1 MMADTSKIRLR
12 ILVTAGRVSL
22 AVLILCCFLERS
34 FGQKS
39 APSAT
44 ETTTVERGSK
54 TAKDGFKNED
64 DIRDRFNNWKQDDN
78 AKAWLKA
85 MNYRIADIENVNAV
99 KPHGYKADVEVT
111 VKTAKAIQVERIS
124 IKLVSSANGFN
135 QIDKR
140 WLATYAKMWKMP
152 PVVVKGLKY
161 FVGETPP
168 YKASR
173 RDERM
178 YLNELPEETQKAV
191 LKFFA
196 SHKKQIVS
204 DLLEGDGEHRAN
216 WFMVTF
222 KGSDKP
228 QWLIKPTADA
238 VRFFSEGDVV
248 MTRAG
253 NLKIGRIG
261 VQRKGGDNGRETA
274 KMLQFKINPVQLFD
288 AE

>member
-1 MMADTSKIRLR
+1 MARTSKIRLVT
-12 ILVTAGRVSL
+12 LGTAGRASL
-22 AVLILCCFLERS
+22 AVLILCCFPERGFS
-34 FGQKS
+34 QESGR
-39 APSAT
+39 SAT
-44 ETTTVERGSK
+44 ETTQVERGSK

-64 DIRDRFNNWKQDDN
+64 DIRDRFNNWKHDDN

-85 MNYRIADIENVNAV
+85 MNYRLTNIENVAAV

-111 VKTAKAIQVERIS
+111 VTTAKTKQVERIS

-140 WLATYAKMWKMP
+140 WLATYAKMWEMP

-168 YKASR
+168 YKTSR

-196 SHKKQIVS
+196 NHKTQIVS
-204 DLLEGDGEHRAN
+204 DLLEGDGEHKAN

-222 KGSDKP
+222 KGAGKP
-228 QWLIKPTADA
+228 KWLIKPAADA
-238 VRFFSEGDVV
+238 VKFFSEGDVV

-261 VQRKGGDNGRETA
+261 MQRKGGDNGRETA
-274 KMLQFKINPVQLFD
+274 KMLQFKINPVQIFN